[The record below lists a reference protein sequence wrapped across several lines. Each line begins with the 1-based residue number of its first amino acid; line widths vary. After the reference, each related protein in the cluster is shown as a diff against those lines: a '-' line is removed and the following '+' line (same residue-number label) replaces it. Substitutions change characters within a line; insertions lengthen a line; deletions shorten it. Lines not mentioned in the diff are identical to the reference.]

1 MDTHQKGSVKRR
13 KAAGPMPAD
22 RREYDGTG
30 FCYTLTLISG
40 KYKAPILYALVVHG
54 TIRYNELRRYLGS
67 VSFKALTDALKAL
80 ERDGLVRRKVY
91 PVIPPKVEYSLTPLG
106 RSLGPILGSLCD
118 WGEAHRGNR

>member
-1 MDTHQKGSVKRR
+1 MTSRR
-13 KAAGPMPAD
+13 ASGPMPAD

-67 VSFKALTDALKAL
+67 VSFKTLTDALKAL

-118 WGEAHRGNR
+118 WGEAHRGDR